1 MFHKKSKT
9 YIIDLKIGDIFGEI
23 SFYTGK
29 ARSLTSRSRGFTE
42 LMYLDQFGS
51 NNTTELHHL
60 FFV

>member
-29 ARSLTSRSRGFTE
+29 ARSLTSRSRVFTE
-42 LMYLDQFGS
+42 LMYLDQF
-51 NNTTELHHL
+51 E
-60 FFV
+60 F